1 MDGAIGSAPTV
12 ERRDETL
19 TVEITA
25 AIVKNGIVVIS
36 CIDCSEENLN
46 RIMRNR
52 DDGGFQRT
60 FDIIIDTK
68 EARGLNALRKW
79 LKRQAC
85 TKGMKTWGD
94 ALHALCGTVTETY
107 GIGGYIV
114 WD

>member
-1 MDGAIGSAPTV
+1 M
-12 ERRDETL
+12 

-25 AIVKNGIVVIS
+25 AVIKNGIVTIS

-46 RIMRNR
+46 RMMRNR
-52 DDGGFQRT
+52 DDGGFQIT

-68 EARGLNALRKW
+68 EAQGLNALRKW

-85 TKGMKTWGD
+85 TKDKKTWGD
-94 ALHALCGTVTETY
+94 ALQALRGTVTETY